1 MEIFYTLNKQTDLSL
16 CLGFFDGI
24 HQGHQIVIKNTVNF
38 AKQNG
43 LKSALIT
50 FSEHPLCLLHGF
62 NVKYISTLEEKLTLI
77 EKLGID
83 YVYILDFNRELSQ
96 KSAYDYLKDILVEN
110 FKPKAITTG
119 FNHYFGTKKQGNSAF
134 LYNHQKE
141 FGYKYFEIPPITY
154 NNIVVSSTIIKEYL
168 ANGDI
173 LTANKL
179 LEHKFSFKSVV
190 QEGQKIG
197 RTINFPTINLEYPI
211 SLIKIPYGVY
221 SVDVEIENKKYK
233 AVANWGLKPTVNNSL
248 TPTFEAHL
256 LNFSQNIYGKP
267 VKVEIND
274 FIRNEIKFLSI
285 KELKKQIEKDIQSVK
300 ENIKE

>member
-1 MEIFYTLNKQTDLSL
+1 MKIFHTLNKQTDLSL

-62 NVKYISTLEEKLTLI
+62 DVKYISTLEQKLKLI
-77 EKLGID
+77 EDLGID
-83 YVYILDFNRELSQ
+83 YVYILDFDKELAQ
-96 KSAYDYLKDILVEN
+96 KSAYDYLKDVLVEN

-119 FNHYFGTKKQGNSAF
+119 FNHFFGLKKQGNSEF

-154 NNIVVSSTIIKEYL
+154 NNIVVSSSAIKEYL
-168 ANGDI
+168 INGDI
-173 LTANKL
+173 STANKL
-179 LEHKFSFKSVV
+179 LDHKFSFKSVV
-190 QEGQKIG
+190 QQGQKIG

-211 SLIKIPYGVY
+211 NMVKIPYGVY
-221 SVDVEIENKKYK
+221 SVTVEVNNKKYK
-233 AVANWGLKPTVNNSL
+233 AIANWGLKPTVNNSSS
-248 TPTFEAHL
+248 PTFEAHL
-256 LNFSQNIYGKP
+256 LDFSQNIYGKP
-267 VKVEIND
+267 VTIEIND
-274 FIRNEIKFLSI
+274 FIRNEIKFLSV
-285 KELKKQIEKDIQSVK
+285 KELKKQIEKDLIA
-300 ENIKE
+300 IKEI

>member
-1 MEIFYTLNKQTDLSL
+1 MKIFHTLNKQTDLSL

-62 NVKYISTLEEKLTLI
+62 DVKYISTLEQKLKLI
-77 EKLGID
+77 EDLGID
-83 YVYILDFNRELSQ
+83 YVYILDFDKELAQ
-96 KSAYDYLKDILVEN
+96 KSAYDYLKDVLVEN

-119 FNHYFGTKKQGNSAF
+119 FNHFFGLKKQGNSEF

-154 NNIVVSSTIIKEYL
+154 NNIVVSSSAIKEYL
-168 ANGDI
+168 INGDI
-173 LTANKL
+173 STANKL
-179 LEHKFSFKSVV
+179 LDHKFSFKSVV
-190 QEGQKIG
+190 QQGQKIG

-211 SLIKIPYGVY
+211 NMVKIPSGVY
-221 SVDVEIENKKYK
+221 SVTVEVNNKKYK
-233 AVANWGLKPTVNNSL
+233 AIANWGLKPTVNNSSS
-248 TPTFEAHL
+248 PTFEAHL
-256 LNFSQNIYGKP
+256 LDFSQNIYGKP
-267 VKVEIND
+267 VTIEIND
-274 FIRNEIKFLSI
+274 FIRNEIKFLSV
-285 KELKKQIEKDIQSVK
+285 KELKKQIEKDLIA
-300 ENIKE
+300 IKEI